1 MYFLNPI
8 SKCFHFELQFYCIFK
23 KHTENVLPCSLYAML
38 IHSLEILE
46 ISITQTKEVHFV
58 SPTTDIRNQEF
69 LLKKKKFLNV
79 LGRSRSYCGS

>member
-1 MYFLNPI
+1 
-8 SKCFHFELQFYCIFK
+8 
-23 KHTENVLPCSLYAML
+23 ML

-69 LLKKKKFLNV
+69 LLKKKKKVPECVRKIKILLWKLSFVVSKLNIDPK
-79 LGRSRSYCGS
+79 GKMQ